1 LQVNPGMAVV
11 LPILF
16 ERGDVEGRRFALQ
29 ISGAAQLPLL
39 REFALG
45 ENGTDQE
52 RMEAAQRASEIG
64 LLPRGKPVSMVVKGK
79 RSDLLMFGY
88 EITGEAVP
96 NKLSSQ
102 AKKAMQATADALN
115 QADFVKAET
124 LAREVVALAPD
135 DPSPQNHLIAAL
147 QGQNRDQEAQ
157 VLIRQ
162 LAERHPDYLFGRVA
176 MARLCVQEGNLDEAN
191 RWLEPLLSRE
201 RFHFSEFGALCVAQI
216 ELMIAEQKFDGARSW
231 LQIWEQVVPK
241 DARQNHFR
249 LLLRGK

>member
-1 LQVNPGMAVV
+1 
-11 LPILF
+11 
-16 ERGDVEGRRFALQ
+16 
-29 ISGAAQLPLL
+29 
-39 REFALG
+39 
-45 ENGTDQE
+45 
-52 RMEAAQRASEIG
+52 
-64 LLPRGKPVSMVVKGK
+64 
-79 RSDLLMFGY
+79 
-88 EITGEAVP
+88 
-96 NKLSSQ
+96 
-102 AKKAMQATADALN
+102 MQATADALN